1 MWINDILAWT
11 TKADDFHWPH
21 PWPLTFTVGAEGEP
35 VFAKDHIHPL
45 TVPTDKKCPL
55 RLPRVTAADPQDLL
69 EMRSSQVLMITHESA
84 KTRMRTAL
92 NNWILYVLISLAEK
106 TTCIGWQMRLRVG
119 VSPGL
124 VFSGRRL
131 SSRPSNIPLSL
142 PALSLGPQLKNE
154 WELQWRRADT
164 SIRFNVFLYC
174 RVVCSTRRG
183 TFKVCSYRVINIG
196 RYWDIVLCAGGD
208 TLGTKSLT

>member
-1 MWINDILAWT
+1 M
-11 TKADDFHWPH
+11 
-21 PWPLTFTVGAEGEP
+21 
-35 VFAKDHIHPL
+35 FAKDHIHPL

-55 RLPRVTAADPQDLL
+55 QLPRVTTADPQDLL
-69 EMRSSQVLMITHESA
+69 EMRAPHVLIITHELVE
-84 KTRMRTAL
+84 TMVRTVL
-92 NNWILYVLISLAEK
+92 NNWILCVLVSLAEK

-154 WELQWRRADT
+154 WELRRRRADT
-164 SIRFNVFLYC
+164 R
-174 RVVCSTRRG
+174 RSTLDLM
-183 TFKVCSYRVINIG
+183 FSCPAESLN
-196 RYWDIVLCAGGD
+196 WN
-208 TLGTKSLT
+208 TLHEVAHLKFAATGSLT

>member
-11 TKADDFHWPH
+11 TKADDFRWPH

-69 EMRSSQVLMITHESA
+69 EMRSSHVLIITHESA

-92 NNWILYVLISLAEK
+92 NNWILYVLGWKDYLHRMANETEGGRVSRTCVFRASAVQQTVKHPSLLTGPVTGPTAEK
-106 TTCIGWQMRLRVG
+106 WMGAAVEE
-119 VSPGL
+119 
-124 VFSGRRL
+124 
-131 SSRPSNIPLSL
+131 SRH
-142 PALSLGPQLKNE
+142 QH
-154 WELQWRRADT
+154 
-164 SIRFNVFLYC
+164 
-174 RVVCSTRRG
+174 
-183 TFKVCSYRVINIG
+183 
-196 RYWDIVLCAGGD
+196 
-208 TLGTKSLT
+208 

>member
-1 MWINDILAWT
+1 MWINNILAWT
-11 TKADDFHWPH
+11 TKADDFGRFHSPH

-45 TVPTDKKCPL
+45 TMPTDKKCPL
-55 RLPRVTAADPQDLL
+55 WLPRVTAADSQDLL
-69 EMRSSQVLMITHESA
+69 EMRSSHVLIITHELV
-84 KTRMRTAL
+84 KTRVRTAL
-92 NNWILYVLISLAEK
+92 NNWILYVLISLAGK
-106 TTCIGWQMRLRVG
+106 TTCMGWQMRLRVG

-164 SIRFNVFLYC
+164 RPSTLDLMFSCPAELLNWNTLNEVAHLKF
-174 RVVCSTRRG
+174 VVE
-183 TFKVCSYRVINIG
+183 
-196 RYWDIVLCAGGD
+196 
-208 TLGTKSLT
+208 SLI